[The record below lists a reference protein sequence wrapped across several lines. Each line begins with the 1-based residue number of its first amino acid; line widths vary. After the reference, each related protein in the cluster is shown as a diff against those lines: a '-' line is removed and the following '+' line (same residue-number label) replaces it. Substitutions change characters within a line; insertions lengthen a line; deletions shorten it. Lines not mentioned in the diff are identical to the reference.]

1 MRHSVLYKKLT
12 QQAFKQLN
20 LFKKRFYE
28 SQFLHL
34 LIPRKILMSLMVK
47 SALAIKKSLQLKVKI
62 K

>member
-34 LIPRKILMSLMVK
+34 LIPRETLTSLMVK
-47 SALAIKKSLQLKVKI
+47 SALAIYGKVYN
-62 K
+62 